1 MNKIIIQGEFQ
12 SAFDGPPS
20 PIIQNLIIQNLKE
33 RKSYPTRNLI
43 IFTEDIESATFFV
56 NNQFSCKIFFGSDFK
71 DDFNKSPLIR
81 NLT

>member
-1 MNKIIIQGEFQ
+1 MV
-12 SAFDGPPS
+12 
-20 PIIQNLIIQNLKE
+20 
-33 RKSYPTRNLI
+33 
-43 IFTEDIESATFFV
+43 FTEDIESATFFV